1 MHSEQC
7 SLFTIH
13 AKRGRLKTKKQGTVL
28 TVPQI
33 KAETPGIKPTVR
45 SRPDPTV
52 QYNYNKRAD
61 SYS

>member
-33 KAETPGIKPTVR
+33 KSET
-45 SRPDPTV
+45 RPDPTV
-52 QYNYNKRAD
+52 QCNYNKRAD